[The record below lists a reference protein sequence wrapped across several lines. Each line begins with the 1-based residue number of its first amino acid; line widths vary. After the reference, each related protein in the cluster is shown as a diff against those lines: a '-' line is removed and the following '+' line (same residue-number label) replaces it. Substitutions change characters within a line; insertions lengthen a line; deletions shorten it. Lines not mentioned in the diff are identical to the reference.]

1 MFNKS
6 IVSVLAI
13 LFDVGV
19 NPVIAGQRYDNAIG
33 TIYYDLND
41 ACEVSGADATGDMSS
56 MKTSNNACGY
66 AVGNLGA
73 SRVVAISQSIFSNDL
88 CGSEIT
94 VYKNGQPVQ
103 FSEGPLFVGDICPGG
118 ECTGNHIDLGAKA
131 ADEINGG
138 AGCKNPNGFSFEI
151 GDQKIGP
158 LYSSIAGAS
167 LEAWKASG
175 GGTNN
180 QQNTPSNSASAPG
193 SGVSSSS
200 SSAAAPPPSN
210 SSNPVPPS
218 PSSSSQAQAN
228 PSTSQNWN
236 PTTRSSVS
244 SVASQPLNSAT
255 QNWNSATTQPMNPA
269 TSAIVGIISTAL
281 SGAPTN
287 TATQSLWA
295 GGWNNGNTL
304 FAEKETLQGSNNTC
318 RRRRRRRGLKSH

>member
-6 IVSVLAI
+6 IVSLLGIV
-13 LFDVGV
+13 FYVGV
-19 NPVIAGQRYDNAIG
+19 DPVIAGQRYDNAIG

-41 ACEVSGADATGDMSS
+41 ACKVSGADATGDMSN
-56 MKTSNNACGY
+56 MKTGNNACGY

-138 AGCKNPNGFSFEI
+138 SGCKNPSGFSFEV

-158 LYSSIAGAS
+158 LYSSVAGAS

-200 SSAAAPPPSN
+200 SAAAAPPPST
-210 SSNPVPPS
+210 SSDPIPPS

-228 PSTSQNWN
+228 LSTSQDWN
-236 PTTRSSVS
+236 PTTQSSVS
-244 SVASQPLNSAT
+244 SPASQPPNSAT
-255 QNWNSATTQPMNPA
+255 QKWDPATTQPVNPTPVA
-269 TSAIVGIISTAL
+269 GVTSTTL
-281 SGAPTN
+281 SGAPTG
-287 TATQSLWA
+287 TATQGQWA
-295 GGWNNGNTL
+295 GGWNNGNAL

>member
-6 IVSVLAI
+6 IVSLLAI
-13 LFDVGV
+13 VSYVSV

-41 ACEVSGADATGDMSS
+41 ACKVSGADATSDMSN
-56 MKTSNNACGY
+56 MKTGNNACGY
-66 AVGNLGA
+66 AVGSLGA

-138 AGCKNPNGFSFEI
+138 AGCKNPSGFSFEI

-167 LEAWKASG
+167 LETWKASG
-175 GGTNN
+175 GGTNS
-180 QQNTPSNSASAPG
+180 QQNTPSTSASGPG
-193 SGVSSSS
+193 LGISFASSA
-200 SSAAAPPPSN
+200 AAAPPPS
-210 SSNPVPPS
+210 SSPYPIPPA
-218 PSSSSQAQAN
+218 PSSSNQPQATS
-228 PSTSQNWN
+228 STSQDWN
-236 PTTRSSVS
+236 PTTQSSVS
-244 SVASQPLNSAT
+244 SPASQPYNSTT
-255 QNWNSATTQPMNPA
+255 QNGNPATTQPVNPA
-269 TSAIVGIISTAL
+269 TSAVAGIISTAL
-281 SGAPTN
+281 SGGPTG
-287 TATQSLWA
+287 TATQGQWA
-295 GGWNNGNTL
+295 GKWNNGNAL